1 MNPNSSQIRCGLS
14 DKIAKFVIALYFAY
28 VKHARTKI
36 AVPLLF
42 LGLFFVLGSWMHPF
56 YVGVS
61 HVRISQNQT
70 EAQIEVRL
78 FTDDIQQALKDRG
91 LNFDPRKRDSATL
104 RKLQKIFNQEL
115 ALFAKNKA
123 QQWDKISLTLIGF
136 EEESEATW
144 FYLEVPKLPAKV
156 QSWRFQNTWLFKE
169 HPEQVHVVHAEI
181 GPDYRKS
188 EQLNIKRSAFE
199 F

>member
-1 MNPNSSQIRCGLS
+1 MQKQT
-14 DKIAKFVIALYFAY
+14 KITFTLIAL
-28 VKHARTKI
+28 
-36 AVPLLF
+36 AV
-42 LGLFFVLGSWMHPF
+42 FFTLVSWMHPF

-61 HVRISQNQT
+61 HVRINQT
-70 EAQIEVRL
+70 QSEAQIEVRL
-78 FTDDIQQALKDRG
+78 FTDDAQNAFSERG
-91 LNFDPRKRDSATL
+91 VDFNPQKRDSTTL

-123 QQWDKISLTLIGF
+123 QEWNRVPLQLIGY

-144 FYLEVPKLPAKV
+144 FYLECAALPAKA
-156 QSWRFQNTWLFKE
+156 QSWRFMNTLLIKE

-181 GPDYRKS
+181 GPEYRKS
-188 EQLNIKRSAFE
+188 EQLNIKRRSFE